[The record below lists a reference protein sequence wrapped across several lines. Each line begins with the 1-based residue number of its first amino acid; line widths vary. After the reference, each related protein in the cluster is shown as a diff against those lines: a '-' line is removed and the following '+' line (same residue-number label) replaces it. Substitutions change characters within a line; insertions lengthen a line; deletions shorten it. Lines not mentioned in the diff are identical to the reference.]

1 LEELV
6 ELLVDKLGRWEVIEE
21 GAGEL
26 DVLGRGVGGTAG
38 TGFTENSRSSGSGE
52 AGRRKVDFP
61 AMNTSISL

>member
-26 DVLGRGVGGTAG
+26 DVLGRGFGGPLELVSQKIAEAQGQERLAVGKLT
-38 TGFTENSRSSGSGE
+38 FR
-52 AGRRKVDFP
+52 P
-61 AMNTSISL
+61 